1 MEAYSCKI
9 FKVFGD
15 GGNTHYVLPHFQRQY
30 SWTKDNWQTLLED
43 TFALYEIYSPDR
55 KPEHF
60 LGSLVAIDSGTRS
73 GTIPAFD
80 LVDGQQRLTT
90 ISLLLCA
97 LRDLIQVSYPA
108 LCEEVDKLLRNPD
121 ESGNVLYKLLPTTK
135 YGDRDAYTALLRG
148 DTPAPSE
155 STIPEAYTYFRS
167 QLNEK
172 IKACSVQPETL
183 YAVISN
189 CFQVVFIKLNRDES
203 PYRIFESLNAK
214 GKLLS
219 QADLVRNYIA
229 MKLPTQEQE
238 TVFKNHWGKI
248 ENLLQ
253 EKRTVGKSRIR
264 ELTAFLRHYLAMT
277 SRVLYSQEHIYARF
291 RDRCEQEFNE
301 NSKFIEEIKTL
312 QTFAEYYDRFLRPD
326 HESDPAIRRALG
338 RLNEL
343 EISTAYPFLLKAFS
357 AYHTNNIVR
366 DDLLDLLNVLENY
379 LVRRHVCGKDTNYLN
394 KMFPTLWRD
403 VQVEIENGLSF
414 KTALREALAEKGYP
428 SDRKVEQAI
437 RSRKQ
442 YDSVSQKKLCLILE
456 SINRY
461 MYRDTG
467 GYAVLD
473 DAPTIEHILPQKP
486 DASWEKNLGDKF
498 IDIYQE
504 YLHTLGNLT
513 LVTQEWNSQLSNGP
527 FELKRDKLA
536 QHALK
541 INSDYFSQEID
552 LWDEAAIL
560 SRAEQ
565 LSQSF
570 LAIWPAFGE
579 AKPVAKEAY
588 KYPLSVTILGE
599 QLPIPDKTWRQF
611 MRTVAEWI
619 IQNRP
624 EQFNE
629 VRRQLEIYFRDDI
642 DKETSSRY
650 WHQLSTGVYVYQ
662 NNSSKQHKSLCRRML
677 NAVGISELDWS
688 LEEETSV

>member
-1 MEAYSCKI
+1 MEADSCKI
-9 FKVFGD
+9 FKVFSGGGD
-15 GGNTHYVLPHFQRQY
+15 IHYVLPHFQRQY

-43 TFALYEIYSPDR
+43 TFALYEIYNPDR
-55 KPEHF
+55 EPEHF
-60 LGSLVAIDSGTRS
+60 LGSLVVISDGTRS
-73 GTIPAFD
+73 ATIPAYN

-97 LRDLIQVSYPA
+97 LRDLVQLSHPA
-108 LCEEVDKLLRNPD
+108 LYKRSDKLLRNLD
-121 ESGNVLYKLLPTTK
+121 ESGDVLYKLLPTTK

-148 DTPAPSE
+148 ETPSSIE
-155 STIPEAYTYFRS
+155 STIPEAYTYLRS

-172 IKACSVQPETL
+172 IKAGSIQPETL

-189 CFQVVFIKLNRDES
+189 CFQVVFIKLNHDES

-214 GKLLS
+214 GKPLS

-229 MKLPTQEQE
+229 MKLPTQDQE
-238 TVFKNHWGKI
+238 IVFKNHWEKI
-248 ENLLQ
+248 EDLLQ
-253 EKRTVGKSRIR
+253 EKRTVGKSRIG
-264 ELTAFLRHYLAMT
+264 ELTAFLRHYLAMA
-277 SRVLYSQEHIYARF
+277 SRVLCSQEHIYARF
-291 RDRCEQEFNE
+291 RDRCEQEFDE
-301 NSKFIEEIKTL
+301 KSKFIEEIKTL
-312 QTFAEYYDRFLRPD
+312 QTFAGYYRCFLRPN
-326 HESDPAIRRALG
+326 HEPDPAIRKALG

-343 EISTAYPFLLKAFS
+343 ELSTAYPFLLKAFF
-357 AYHTNNIVR
+357 AYHANTLAK
-366 DDLLDLLNVLENY
+366 DDFLDLLNVLENY
-379 LVRRHVCGKDTNYLN
+379 LVRRHVCGEPTNYLN

-403 VQVEIENGLSF
+403 IQVEIENGLSF
-414 KTALREALAEKGYP
+414 KAALREVLAEKGYP
-428 SDRKVEQAI
+428 SDLKVEQAI

-456 SINRY
+456 SINRHLSRG
-461 MYRDTG
+461 MG

-473 DAPTIEHILPQKP
+473 DVPTIEHILPQKP
-486 DASWEKNLGDKF
+486 DASWEENLGDEF
-498 IDIYQE
+498 INTYQE

-527 FELKRDKLA
+527 FDLKRGKLA

-570 LAIWPAFGE
+570 LAVWPAFGE
-579 AKPVAKEAY
+579 AKPVAKAAY

-611 MRTVAEWI
+611 MKTVAEWI
-619 IQNRP
+619 IRNRP

-629 VRRQLEIYFRDDI
+629 VRRQIEGCFRDDI
-642 DKETSSRY
+642 GEEKYPRD
-650 WHQLSTGVYVYQ
+650 WHQLSNEIYVYHS
-662 NNSSKQHKSLCRRML
+662 NSAKQHKSLCRRML
-677 NAVGISELDWS
+677 NAVGIAELDWS
-688 LEEETSV
+688 LEEESL